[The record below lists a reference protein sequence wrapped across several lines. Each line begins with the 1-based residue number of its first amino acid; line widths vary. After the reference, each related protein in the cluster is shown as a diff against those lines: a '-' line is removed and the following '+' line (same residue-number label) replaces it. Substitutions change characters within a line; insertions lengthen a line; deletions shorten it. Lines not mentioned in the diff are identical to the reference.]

1 MARQGA
7 CSSFFPFIP
16 TSPPF
21 PFHFIPAALPS
32 TACSSYLA
40 LHCSSRKNSLIRFY
54 LIPSALSSKALDRSS
69 LQNRPH
75 ARTSSS
81 RRARVSSS
89 RRKVASSLLRGTNG
103 VSSTLAPVG
112 IRH

>member
-7 CSSFFPFIP
+7 CSSFFPFPP

-21 PFHFIPAALPS
+21 PFHFTPAAPPS
-32 TACSSYLA
+32 AACSSYLA
-40 LHCSSRKNSLIRFY
+40 RHCSNRKNSLIRFSP
-54 LIPSALSSKALDRSS
+54 IPSALSSKALDRSS

-81 RRARVSSS
+81 RKERVNSS
-89 RRKVASSLLRGTNG
+89 RRKVALSLLRGTNG
-103 VSSTLAPVG
+103 VSSILPYGAD
-112 IRH
+112 